1 MSRDSGVV
9 QGMLPST
16 YGRSIRYV
24 EDRNE
29 RDVISFAAPPRQQT
43 EAGLTDNS
51 PQCGSSWATSCM
63 GCWKAK
69 QWYGVGSDNGSGG

>member
-1 MSRDSGVV
+1 MRTESRGRQAGRGMETERIESDSGVM
-9 QGMLPST
+9 QGMLPGV

-29 RDVISFAAPPRQQT
+29 RDVISFVAPPRQQT
-43 EAGLTDNS
+43 QAGLTDNS

-63 GCWKAK
+63 
-69 QWYGVGSDNGSGG
+69 